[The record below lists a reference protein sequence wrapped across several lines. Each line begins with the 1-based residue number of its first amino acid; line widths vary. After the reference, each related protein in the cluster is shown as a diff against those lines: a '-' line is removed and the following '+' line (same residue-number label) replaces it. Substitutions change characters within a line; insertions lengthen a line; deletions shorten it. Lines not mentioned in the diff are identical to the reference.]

1 MFHNITCST
10 KCLTLAIAQFLFIS
24 FGVLCEFAAMSDV
37 FFLLSLQE
45 EEVHSFYLEGTDVN
59 IW

>member
-10 KCLTLAIAQFLFIS
+10 KFLTFAIAQVLFIS
-24 FGVLCEFAAMSDV
+24 FVVLCEFSAVSDV

-59 IW
+59 VW